1 MLIALMMIIYRSVHF
16 KAMLSQTLQIVDL
29 YTAIRIKFLTKLIYN
44 LLIQTLGLIK
54 FSITQRSAVKTIL
67 FLSNLKG
74 IGSIKVPIL
83 LAQQI

>member
-1 MLIALMMIIYRSVHF
+1 MLIALTMIIYRAVHF
-16 KAMLSQTLQIVDL
+16 KAMLCQTLQIVDL
-29 YTAIRIKFLTKLIYN
+29 YMAIRIKFLTKLIYN

-54 FSITQRSAVKTIL
+54 FLITQRSAVKTIL

-83 LAQQI
+83 LAQLI